1 MAARVKRVTGLLQI
15 IRVECDSNRR
25 AADVQFAEHSRWLRD
40 MLASTST
47 RLAALNAGASVD
59 FGVGPSNGGKL
70 QQQEH
75 VAPIQSGNSATGLH
89 GAVAPPSAS
98 LAAQVSDTNLPMDT
112 VQEAQSV
119 VPASSI
125 KRRRNVE
132 EPPAEVPANITA
144 VATAAAAAAPAAEG
158 SITSAQARPR
168 CRGRQ
173 RPR

>member
-1 MAARVKRVTGLLQI
+1 
-15 IRVECDSNRR
+15 
-25 AADVQFAEHSRWLRD
+25 

-59 FGVGPSNGGKL
+59 FGVGPSSSGKP
-70 QQQEH
+70 QQQEQ
-75 VAPIQSGNSATGLH
+75 VAPVQTGNYATGLH

-98 LAAQVSDTNLPMDT
+98 LAAQVSEAKAPMDT

-132 EPPAEVPANITA
+132 EPPAEVQANTTA
-144 VATAAAAAAPAAEG
+144 VATAAVAAAPAAEG
-158 SITSAQARPR
+158 SQSPVHKRAR
-168 CRGRQ
+168 
-173 RPR
+173 